1 MFFVCEVCW
10 EVFFCKVW
18 AIDCRMILK
27 FLFASCLARDA
38 IAGFGSP
45 DKNACPSGD
54 VATSCKGRYPMS
66 EGFWLQCVVQN
77 AICKCVRMCVCGPD
91 EGKAD
96 SRAFL
101 CAGA

>member
-1 MFFVCEVCW
+1 
-10 EVFFCKVW
+10 
-18 AIDCRMILK
+18 MILK
-27 FLFASCLARDA
+27 FLLASCLARDA

-77 AICKCVRMCVCGPD
+77 AICKCVRMCVCVDRMRAKQTRAHFCVRERDSMID
-91 EGKAD
+91 EYVICVQNMCGRD
-96 SRAFL
+96 
-101 CAGA
+101 